1 MNYSISQLKIY
12 LKIIQTNSITKTAD
26 ELHLTQPAV
35 SIQFKNFQEQFE
47 IPLLE
52 IINKKIYVTD
62 FGKVIAASAEKIL
75 SEIDNLNDKVN
86 SYQGLLTGKLKIS
99 SVSTGKYV
107 APFFISDFVKK
118 NPGIELSL
126 DVTNKSQVITSLE
139 NNEIDFALVSV
150 LPDNIS
156 IEKVELMKN
165 KLFLVG
171 SYEDNSISKKQ
182 GKEILEKIPI
192 IFREKGSGTRSVMEK
207 FLLEN
212 NLNVSKKLELTSNE
226 TVKQAVIA
234 GLGYSI
240 MPLIGLKNELK
251 NQQLKI
257 IPVDGFPLTST
268 WHLIWL
274 KGKKFLPVADQYLQ
288 FIKNHKSDIIKE
300 KFEWIEKY

>member
-86 SYQGLLTGKLKIS
+86 SYQGLLTGKLKVS

-107 APFFISDFVKK
+107 APFFISDFVKQ

-126 DVTNKSQVITSLE
+126 DVTNKSQVIASLE
-139 NNEIDFALVSV
+139 NNEVDFALVSV

-212 NLNVSKKLELTSNE
+212 NLNVSKKFELTSNE
-226 TVKQAVIA
+226 AVKQAVIA

-257 IPVDGFPLTST
+257 IPVDGLPLIST

-274 KGKKFLPVADQYLQ
+274 KGKKFLPVADQFLQ
-288 FIKNHKSDIIKE
+288 FVKTHNSEIIKE
-300 KFEWIEKY
+300 KFNWIEKY

>member
-1 MNYSISQLKIY
+1 MNYSIGQLKIY
-12 LKIIQTNSITKTAD
+12 LKIIQTNSITKTAE

-62 FGKVIAASAEKIL
+62 FGKIIATSAEKIL
-75 SEIDNLNDKVN
+75 TEIDHLNDKVH

-107 APFFISDFVKK
+107 APFFISDFVKR

-126 DVTNKSQVITSLE
+126 DVTNKSQVLTSLE
-139 NNEIDFALVSV
+139 NNEVDFALVSV

-156 IEKVELMKN
+156 IEKVELMEN

-171 SYEDNSISKKQ
+171 SNEDDSISKKQ

-207 FLLEN
+207 YLLEN
-212 NLNVSKKLELTSNE
+212 NLKVSKKLELTSNE